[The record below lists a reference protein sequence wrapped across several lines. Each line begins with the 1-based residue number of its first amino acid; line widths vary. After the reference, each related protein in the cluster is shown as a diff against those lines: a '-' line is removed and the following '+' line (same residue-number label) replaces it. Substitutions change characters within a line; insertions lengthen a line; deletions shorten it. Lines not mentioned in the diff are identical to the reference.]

1 MSFHVPLII
10 RGRIIADPDLQ
21 FGGRRG
27 GAAFT
32 TADVKKH
39 LAELPLSVPSQLA
52 ELHAMPFEEILDY
65 LDQLGGLL
73 NLNDNPYLQEAFE
86 LSSLTSGLSADALRH
101 FYSTVGLLYQREAVR
116 EHAEN
121 TIGVKYLDGWV
132 ERQMA
137 SGCIANIRAFGV
149 RSVHVLAGNV
159 PVPAAMGVIRNAI
172 TRSDAIFKTP
182 SNDPITAAAI
192 ARTMI
197 EMAPNHPI
205 TRHLS
210 IAYWK
215 GGDAEVEDVLYRP
228 DHIEKIVAWGGEASM
243 THITKYIQPGIDLVA
258 MDPKLSSSIIGR
270 EAFTD
275 DATMREVAAR
285 LAIDIG
291 YLNQQACASARVVYI
306 QTGTDAAGIAKAN
319 RFGKMVFDAV
329 LALPSFASGPAARL
343 TPQLAEELQSLRVMS
358 EEHAVYGG
366 GREGAVIVSQVE
378 EPVDFAA
385 LLTDRVANLVPF
397 SEMETPIRSVN
408 SYTQTIG
415 IYPDRL
421 KAEIR
426 DRLIFNGAQRL
437 TSVGYMLKAAM
448 AGPHDG
454 IEPVRR
460 MCKWIIDESSDPA
473 RVPLLS
479 SASQS

>member
-1 MSFHVPLII
+1 MPLHIPLII
-10 RGRIIADPDLQ
+10 RGRVIADRDLE

-27 GAAFT
+27 GAAFV
-32 TADVKKH
+32 TADVRKH
-39 LAELPLSVPSQLA
+39 LAELPLSSPSRLA
-52 ELHAMPFEEILDY
+52 DLHAMPFTEILDY

-73 NLNDNPYLQEAFE
+73 DLQKNPFLQEALE
-86 LSSLTSGLSADALRH
+86 LSMLTSGLSGEVIRH
-101 FYSTVGLLYQREAVR
+101 FYSTLGLLYRRDAVR

-132 ERQMA
+132 ERRMA

-159 PVPAAMGVIRNAI
+159 PVPSAMGVIRNAI

-182 SNDPITAAAI
+182 SNDPVTAAAI
-192 ARTMI
+192 ARTMLG
-197 EMAPNHPI
+197 MAPDHPI

-215 GGDAEVEDVLYRP
+215 GGDAEVEAVLYRP
-228 DHIEKIVAWGGEASM
+228 DHIDKIVAWGGQASM

-270 EAFTD
+270 EAFVNE
-275 DATMREVAAR
+275 ATMREVVGR
-285 LAIDIG
+285 LAIDVG
-291 YLNQQACASARVVYI
+291 YLNQQACASARVVYV
-306 QTGTDAAGIAKAN
+306 QTGTDAAGIARAN
-319 RFGKMVFDAV
+319 RFGSLLFDAV
-329 LALPSFASGPAARL
+329 LALPAHASGPASRL
-343 TPQLAEELQSLRVMS
+343 PPELAEELQSLRVMS
-358 EEHAVYGG
+358 QEHKVYGG
-366 GREGAVIVSQVE
+366 GREGAVIVSQRE

-385 LLTDRVANLVPF
+385 SLTDRVANLVPF
-397 SEMETPIRSVN
+397 DHIDTPIRSVN

-415 IYPDRL
+415 IYPDTL
-421 KAEIR
+421 KEEIR
-426 DRLIFNGAQRL
+426 DQLVFNGAQRL
-437 TSVGYMLKAAM
+437 TSLGYMLKAAM

-460 MCKWIIDESSDPA
+460 MCKWIVDESSDPA

-479 SASQS
+479 RA

>member
-1 MSFHVPLII
+1 MSLHIPLII
-10 RGRIIADPDLQ
+10 RGRVIADRDLE
-21 FGGRRG
+21 FGGRQG
-27 GAAFT
+27 GVAFA
-32 TADVKKH
+32 TADVRKH
-39 LAELPLSVPSQLA
+39 LAELALSAPSRLA
-52 ELHAMPFEEILDY
+52 DLHAMPFEEILDY
-65 LDQLGGLL
+65 LDRLGARLDL
-73 NLNDNPYLQEAFE
+73 RKNVFLQEALE
-86 LSSLTSGLSADALRH
+86 LSMQTSGLSPDVMRH
-101 FYSTVGLLYQREAVR
+101 FYSTLGLLYRREAVR

-132 ERQMA
+132 ERRMA

-159 PVPAAMGVIRNAI
+159 PVPSAMGVIRNAI

-182 SNDPITAAAI
+182 SNDPITAVAI

-197 EMAPNHPI
+197 DMALDHPI

-215 GGDAEVEDVLYRP
+215 GGDVAVEQVLYRP
-228 DHIEKIVAWGGEASM
+228 DHIDKIIAWGGQASM

-270 EAFTD
+270 DAFVD
-275 DATMREVAAR
+275 EATMREVAAR

-291 YLNQQACASARVVYI
+291 YLNQQACASARVVYV
-306 QTGTDAAGIAKAN
+306 QTGTDAAGVANAN
-319 RFGKMVFDAV
+319 RFGSLLYDAV
-329 LALPSFASGPAARL
+329 QALPPHASGAARRL
-343 TPQLAEELQSLRVMS
+343 PPELAEELQSLRVMS
-358 EEHAVYGG
+358 PEHKVYGG
-366 GREGAVIVSQVE
+366 GREGAIIVSQRE

-385 LLTDRVANLVPF
+385 SLTDRVANLVPF
-397 SEMETPIRSVN
+397 DDMDTPIRSVN

-415 IYPDRL
+415 IYPDTL
-421 KAEIR
+421 KEEIR
-426 DRLIFNGAQRL
+426 DRLVFNGAQRL
-437 TSVGYMLKAAM
+437 TSLGYMLKAAM

-454 IEPVRR
+454 MEPVRR
-460 MCKWIIDESSDPA
+460 MCKWIVDESSDPA

-479 SASQS
+479 RA

>member
-1 MSFHVPLII
+1 MSLHIPLII
-10 RGRIIADPDLQ
+10 RGRVIADRDLE

-27 GAAFT
+27 GTAFT
-32 TADVKKH
+32 TADVRKH
-39 LAELPLSVPSQLA
+39 LAELPLSAPSRLA
-52 ELHAMPFEEILDY
+52 DLHAMRFAEILDY

-73 NLNDNPYLQEAFE
+73 DLQKNPFLQEALE
-86 LSSLTSGLSADALRH
+86 LSMLTSGLSGEVIRH
-101 FYSTVGLLYQREAVR
+101 FYSTLGLLYRRDAVR

-159 PVPAAMGVIRNAI
+159 PVPSAMGVIRNAI

-182 SNDPITAAAI
+182 SNDPVTAAAI

-197 EMAPNHPI
+197 GMAPDHPI

-210 IAYWK
+210 VAYWK
-215 GGDAEVEDVLYRP
+215 GGDTEVEAVLYRP
-228 DHIEKIVAWGGEASM
+228 DHIDKIVAWGGQASM

-270 EAFTD
+270 EAFVD
-275 DATMREVAAR
+275 EATMREVVAR
-285 LAIDIG
+285 LAIDVG
-291 YLNQQACASARVVYI
+291 YLNQQACASARVVYV
-306 QTGTDAAGIAKAN
+306 QTGTDAAGIARAN
-319 RFGKMVFDAV
+319 RFGSLLFDAV
-329 LALPSFASGPAARL
+329 LALPAHASGPASRL
-343 TPQLAEELQSLRVMS
+343 PPELAEELQSLRVMS
-358 EEHAVYGG
+358 QEHKVYGG
-366 GREGAVIVSQVE
+366 GREGAVIVSQRE

-385 LLTDRVANLVPF
+385 SLTDRVANLVPF
-397 SEMETPIRSVN
+397 DNIDTPIRSVN

-415 IYPDRL
+415 IYPDTL
-421 KAEIR
+421 KEEIR
-426 DRLIFNGAQRL
+426 DQLVFNGAQRL
-437 TSVGYMLKAAM
+437 TSLGYMLKAAM

-460 MCKWIIDESSDPA
+460 MCKWIVDESSDPA

-479 SASQS
+479 RA

>member
-1 MSFHVPLII
+1 MPFHIPLII
-10 RGRIIADPDLQ
+10 RGRIIEDRDLE

-27 GAAFT
+27 GVAFS

-39 LAELPLSVPSQLA
+39 LGELPLSTPSRLA

-65 LDQLGGLL
+65 LDELGELL
-73 NLNDNPYLQEAFE
+73 DLGKNRFLQEAFE
-86 LSSLTSGLSADALRH
+86 LSTLTSGLSVDVIRH
-101 FYSTVGLLYQREAVR
+101 FYSTIGGLYRREAVR

-121 TIGVKYLDGWV
+121 TIGIKYLDGWV
-132 ERQMA
+132 ERRMA
-137 SGCIANIRAFGV
+137 SGCVAHIRAFGV

-159 PVPAAMGVIRNAI
+159 PVPSAMGVIRNAI

-197 EMAPNHPI
+197 AMAPEHPI
-205 TRHLS
+205 TRHLTV
-210 IAYWK
+210 AYWK
-215 GGDAEVEDVLYRP
+215 GGDRQVEETLYRP
-228 DHIEKIVAWGGEASM
+228 DHIDKIVAWGGEASM

-270 EAFTD
+270 EAFVD
-275 DATMREVAAR
+275 EATMREVAAR
-285 LAIDIG
+285 LAIDVG

-306 QTGTDAAGIAKAN
+306 QTGTDAAGIAQAN
-319 RFGKMVFDAV
+319 RFGRLLYDAI
-329 LALPSFASGPAARL
+329 LALPPHASGPASRL
-343 TPQLAEELQSLRVMS
+343 PPSLAEELQSLRVMS
-358 EEHAVYGG
+358 EEHKVYGG
-366 GREGAVIVSQVE
+366 GPEGAIIVSQTE

-385 LLTDRVANLVPF
+385 SLTDRVANLVPF
-397 SEMETPIRSVN
+397 EDLDTPIRSVN

-415 IYPDRL
+415 IYPDAL
-421 KAEIR
+421 KESIR
-426 DRLIFNGAQRL
+426 DRLVFNGAQRL
-437 TSVGYMLKAAM
+437 TSLGYMLKAAM

-460 MCKWIIDESSDPA
+460 MCKWIIDESNDPR

-479 SASQS
+479 VA

>member
-10 RGRIIADPDLQ
+10 RGRIIADPDLE

-27 GAAFT
+27 AAAFV
-32 TADVKKH
+32 TADVKRH
-39 LAELPLSVPSQLA
+39 LAELPLSVPSRLA
-52 ELHAMPFEEILDY
+52 ELHTMPFEEILDY

-73 NLNDNPYLQEAFE
+73 NLDDNPFLQEAFE
-86 LSSLTSGLSADALRH
+86 LSSLTSGLSADVLRH
-101 FYSTVGLLYQREAVR
+101 FYSTMGLLYRREVVR

-121 TIGVKYLDGWV
+121 TIGVNYLDGWV
-132 ERQMA
+132 ERRMA
-137 SGCIANIRAFGV
+137 SGCLANIRAFGV

-197 EMAPNHPI
+197 QMAPHHPI

-215 GGDAEVEDVLYRP
+215 GGDAEIEDVLYRP
-228 DHIEKIVAWGGEASM
+228 DHIDKIVAWGGEASM

-270 EAFTD
+270 EAFAD

-306 QTGTDAAGIAKAN
+306 QTGTDAAGIANAN
-319 RFGKMVFDAV
+319 RFGKMVFDEV
-329 LALPSFASGPAARL
+329 LALPSFASGPATRL
-343 TPQLAEELQSLRVMS
+343 TPQLAEELQSLRMMS
-358 EEHAVYGG
+358 KEHAVYGG

-397 SEMETPIRSVN
+397 DELETPIRSVN

-415 IYPDRL
+415 IYPDAL
-421 KAEIR
+421 KEEIR
-426 DRLIFNGAQRL
+426 DRLVFNGAQRL

-479 SASQS
+479 GAGQ